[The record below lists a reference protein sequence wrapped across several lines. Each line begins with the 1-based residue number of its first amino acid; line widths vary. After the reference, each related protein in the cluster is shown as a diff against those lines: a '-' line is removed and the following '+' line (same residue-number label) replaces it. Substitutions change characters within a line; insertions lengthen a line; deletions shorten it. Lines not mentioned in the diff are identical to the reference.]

1 MGEPHMGIQIK
12 DGTPAGGESLCNTC
26 LYGHVER
33 GFRETEQVVICETT
47 YPSHRVAFR
56 VRDCS
61 GYTERKRQTL
71 KQMEDMALVLERK
84 GYKRKVGFVPLE
96 ELTEDEPEFEFVVQ
110 DVEID

>member
-1 MGEPHMGIQIK
+1 MGIQIK
-12 DGTPAGGESLCNTC
+12 EGMPAGGESLCSTC

-33 GFRETEQVVICETT
+33 GYRETEQVVFCEAT
-47 YPSHRVAFR
+47 YPGHRVAFR

-84 GYKRKVGFVPLE
+84 GYKRKVGFVSLD
-96 ELTEDEPEFEFVVQ
+96 ELNEDDPEFKFVVP